1 MRQQSY
7 TLYLHFQVDLQR
19 SGFVTCRVGGTK
31 QNRPDLTLDVKLD
44 PSRPRSSYWGRLPCL
59 FTSGFQFHI
68 PVLHRSVRNSP
79 CVRYRT
85 ELPLLAV
92 FLRALVLGPLLFL
105 IFINDLEDN
114 TSGNVLKFADDTKIF
129 RQVRDVQDNISM

>member
-1 MRQQSY
+1 MSI
-7 TLYLHFQVDLQR
+7 YL
-19 SGFVTCRVGGTK
+19 
-31 QNRPDLTLDVKLD
+31 
-44 PSRPRSSYWGRLPCL
+44 W
-59 FTSGFQFHI
+59 I
-68 PVLHRSVRNSP
+68 PIPYKVLHRSVRNSP

-92 FLRALVLGPLLFL
+92 FLRAVLGLLLFL